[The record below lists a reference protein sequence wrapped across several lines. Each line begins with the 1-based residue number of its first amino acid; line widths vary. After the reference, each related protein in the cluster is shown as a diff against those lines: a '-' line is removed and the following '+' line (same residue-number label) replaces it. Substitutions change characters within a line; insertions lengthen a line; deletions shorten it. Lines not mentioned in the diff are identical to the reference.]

1 MKQKKNKIKTKDMA
15 YMGMC
20 AAVLSAC
27 SQISIPMP
35 SGVPITLQTFAV
47 ALTGAVLSWKLGS
60 MTVILYILLGAAG
73 LPVFTGFRGGVQVLA
88 GYAGGFV
95 WGFVFLAM
103 FCGMSILQKNRI
115 QSVLLGNIGL
125 MLCHVLG
132 CVQFMFLAKG
142 SFAEAFFL
150 VSMPYLL
157 KDMIF
162 VAGGI
167 AVGRK
172 IRKQLVKA
180 GML

>member
-1 MKQKKNKIKTKDMA
+1 MQQTKNKITTKDMA

-20 AAVLSAC
+20 AAILAAC
-27 SQISIPMP
+27 SQLSIPMP

-47 ALTGAVLSWKLGS
+47 ALTGAVLSWKLGG

-95 WGFVFLAM
+95 WGFVLLAV
-103 FCGMSILQKNRI
+103 FCGIGVLPQKRIRSILFG
-115 QSVLLGNIGL
+115 SIGL
-125 MLCHVLG
+125 ILCHVLG
-132 CVQFMFLAKG
+132 CVQFMFLTKG

-157 KDMIF
+157 KDMLL

-167 AVGRK
+167 LVGRN
-172 IRKQLVKA
+172 IRKQLAQA
-180 GML
+180 GLL

>member
-1 MKQKKNKIKTKDMA
+1 MRQKKNKIKTKDMA

-20 AAVLSAC
+20 AAIMAAC

-47 ALTGAVLSWKLGS
+47 ALTGAVLSWKRGS
-60 MTVILYILLGAAG
+60 LTILVYILIGAVG

-103 FCGMSILQKNRI
+103 FCGMGVLQKNRI
-115 QSVLLGNIGL
+115 RSVLLGSIGL
-125 MLCHVLG
+125 ILCHVLG
-132 CVQFMFLAKG
+132 CAQFMFLTKD

-167 AVGRK
+167 VVGAK
-172 IRKQLVKA
+172 IRKQLGKA
-180 GML
+180 GLL